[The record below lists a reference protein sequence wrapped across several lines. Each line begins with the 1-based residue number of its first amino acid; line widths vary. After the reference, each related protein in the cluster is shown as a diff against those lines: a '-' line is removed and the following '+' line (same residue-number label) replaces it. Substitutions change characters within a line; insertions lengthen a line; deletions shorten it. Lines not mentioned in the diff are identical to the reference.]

1 MMKITIGNS
10 ALQKRAI
17 QLSWFT
23 ICYNIIEGL
32 VSIYFGLEKE
42 SIALAGFGADSF
54 IEVAS
59 AVAVLWRFKGE
70 AGFST
75 PLALAS
81 ERVATRIIGW
91 LFVLLAAGTIAG
103 SAFKLFQHGSPD
115 TTIPG
120 VVISLLS
127 LSFMFYLWSAKK
139 KVARALDSATMEK
152 DADCSLACIKL
163 SLVLLAGSAVYS
175 LSPLLWWVDSAAAL
189 VIAFMI
195 GSEGVET
202 IRAAGREDFS
212 GGCGCG
218 GGCSPAKRPS

>member
-1 MMKITIGNS
+1 MKITIGNS

-17 QLSWFT
+17 RLSWFT
-23 ICYNIIEGL
+23 VFYNIVEGL
-32 VSIYFGLEKE
+32 VSVYFGLEKD

-59 AVAVLWRFKGE
+59 AAVVLWRFKGE
-70 AGFST
+70 AGLSA
-75 PLALAS
+75 PLAIAN
-81 ERVATRIIGW
+81 ERTATRIIGW

-103 SAFKLFQHGSPD
+103 SALKLSQHGSPD

-139 KVARALDSATMEK
+139 KVARALNSATVDK

-163 SLVLLAGSAVYS
+163 SAVLLAGSVFYS
-175 LSPLLWWVDSAAAL
+175 LTPLFWWVDSAAAL
-189 VIAFMI
+189 VIALLI
-195 GSEGVET
+195 GSEGIGT
-202 IRAAGREDFS
+202 IRAAGRENFS
-212 GGCGCG
+212 GGCGCSSAKQ
-218 GGCSPAKRPS
+218 CS

>member
-1 MMKITIGNS
+1 MLIKINAGNE

-23 ICYNIIEGL
+23 ICYNIVEGL
-32 VSIYFGLEKE
+32 VSIYFGLEKD

-59 AVAVLWRFKGE
+59 AVVVLWRLKGE
-70 AGFST
+70 TGFAT
-75 PLALAS
+75 PLAIAS
-81 ERVATRIIGW
+81 ERAATRIIGW
-91 LFVLLAAGTIAG
+91 LFILLSAGTIAG
-103 SAFKLFQHGSPD
+103 SAFKLYRHGSPD

-139 KVARALDSATMEK
+139 KVARALNSSTVEK

-163 SLVLLAGSAVYS
+163 SVVLLAGSAFYA
-175 LSPLLWWVDSAAAL
+175 LSASLWWVDSAAAL
-189 VIAFMI
+189 LLALMI
-195 GSEGVET
+195 GLEGAGT

-218 GGCSPAKRPS
+218 CSHD

>member
-1 MMKITIGNS
+1 MKITIGSS

-23 ICYNIIEGL
+23 ICYNIVEGL
-32 VSIYFGLEKE
+32 VSCYFGLEKD
-42 SIALAGFGADSF
+42 SIALVGFGADSF

-59 AVAVLWRFKGE
+59 AVVVLWRFKGE
-70 AGFST
+70 AGFSA
-75 PLALAS
+75 PLALAG
-81 ERVATRIIGW
+81 ERAATRIIGW

-103 SAFKLFQHGSPD
+103 SAFKLFQHAGPD

-120 VVISLLS
+120 VIISLLS

-139 KVARALDSATMEK
+139 KVARALNSATVEK

-163 SLVLLAGSAVYS
+163 SAVLLAGSAVYS
-175 LSPLLWWVDSAAAL
+175 LTPLFWWVDSAAAL
-189 VIAFMI
+189 VIAFLI
-195 GSEGVET
+195 GSEGVGT

-218 GGCSPAKRPS
+218 CSSAPR

>member
-1 MMKITIGNS
+1 MLMKITIGS
-10 ALQKRAI
+10 AALKKRAI

-23 ICYNIIEGL
+23 ICYNIVEGL
-32 VSIYFGLEKE
+32 VSVYFGLEKD

-59 AVAVLWRFKGE
+59 AVVVLWRFKGE

-75 PLALAS
+75 PLAIAA
-81 ERVATRIIGW
+81 ERAATRIIGW
-91 LFVLLAAGTIAG
+91 LFVVLSAGTIAG

-139 KVARALDSATMEK
+139 KVARALNSATVEK

-163 SLVLLAGSAVYS
+163 SVVLLVGSAFYA
-175 LSPLLWWVDSAAAL
+175 LSSSLWWGDSAAAL

-195 GSEGVET
+195 GSEGVGT

-218 GGCSPAKRPS
+218 CTSAKQ

>member
-1 MMKITIGNS
+1 MMKIAIGS
-10 ALQKRAI
+10 AALKKRAI

-32 VSIYFGLEKE
+32 VSVYFGLEKD

-59 AVAVLWRFKGE
+59 AIVVLWRFKGE

-75 PLALAS
+75 PLALAN
-81 ERVATRIIGW
+81 ERTATRIIGW

-103 SAFKLFQHGSPD
+103 SALKLFQHGSPD

-120 VVISLLS
+120 VIISLLS

-139 KVARALDSATMEK
+139 KVARALDSATVAK

-163 SLVLLAGSAVYS
+163 SFVLLAGSALYS
-175 LSPLLWWVDSAAAL
+175 LSPLFWWVDSAAAL
-189 VIAFMI
+189 AIAFMI
-195 GSEGVET
+195 GQEGVET
-202 IRAAGREDFS
+202 IRAAGREDFC

-218 GGCSPAKRPS
+218 CSSRQK